1 MSRQSAFIEALMD
14 IKRSVDA
21 LIEEIETGG
30 LPYGEYSGEEP
41 VPDPDQVPPDLTS
54 RTGTPFG

>member
-1 MSRQSAFIEALMD
+1 MSRRSAFIEALMD
-14 IKRSVDA
+14 IKRIVDA

-41 VPDPDQVPPDLTS
+41 VPDPD
-54 RTGTPFG
+54 